1 MPVYHKLV
9 RDRIPEIIKQSGKQC
24 TLRTLDD
31 AEYLLAL
38 HTKLG
43 EELAEYLEADQ
54 THALEELADLLEV
67 VRTTAIAR
75 GFTLEQLEEVR
86 AAKADKRGGFA
97 KKLLL
102 EEVTESAD

>member
-9 RDRIPEIIKQSGKQC
+9 RDLIPEIIEQCGKQC

-31 AEYLLAL
+31 AEFLLAL
-38 HTKLG
+38 HRKLG
-43 EELAEYLEADQ
+43 EELAEYLAADEE
-54 THALEELADLLEV
+54 HALEELADLLEV
-67 VRTTAIAR
+67 LHATVIAR
-75 GFTLEQLEEVR
+75 GFSFEQLEKVR
-86 AAKADKRGGFA
+86 VAKTVKRGGFA

>member
-1 MPVYHKLV
+1 MPIYNKLV
-9 RDRIPEIIKQSGKQC
+9 RDLIPEIIAQSGKQC

-31 AEYLLAL
+31 AEYQSAL

-43 EELAEYLEADQ
+43 EELAEYLAADEE
-54 THALEELADLLEV
+54 HALEELADLLEV
-67 VRTTAIAR
+67 LRATTIAR
-75 GFTLEQLEEVR
+75 GFTLEQLEQVR
-86 AAKADKRGGFA
+86 AAKAKKRGGFA

>member
-9 RDRIPEIIKQSGKQC
+9 RDLIPEIIEKSGKQC
-24 TLRTLDD
+24 TLRTMDD
-31 AEYLLAL
+31 VEYLSAL

-67 VRTTAIAR
+67 VRATVVAR
-75 GFTLEQLEEVR
+75 GFTLEQLEQVR
-86 AAKADKRGGFA
+86 AAKAEKRGGFA

-102 EEVTESAD
+102 EEVTEQSN

>member
-1 MPVYHKLV
+1 MPIYNKLV
-9 RDRIPEIIKQSGKQC
+9 RDLIPEIIEHSGKQC
-24 TLRTLDD
+24 TLHTMDD
-31 AEYLLAL
+31 AEYLSAL

-54 THALEELADLLEV
+54 THALDELADLLEV
-67 VRTTAIAR
+67 VRATVVAR
-75 GFTLEQLEEVR
+75 GFTLEQLEQVR
-86 AAKADKRGGFA
+86 VAKAEKRGGFA